1 MKKLIL
7 VYNER
12 ASQHERINEEVLVPA
27 RNLRGW
33 LVGKYAIRPT
43 GFDDNVE
50 SLAKLVEKGDLMI
63 VAGGDG
69 TATMA
74 MNAAL
79 KSGKDVTLAI
89 LGYGNFN
96 DVATMLGEENLEK
109 VMMDYEAGKLRNF
122 YPLEVKVNGGLW
134 RYAPCYYTMGL
145 LAEATT
151 IMEDKKVRERLKTGK
166 RKPGFSLRM
175 AVKWYLKHHKKM
187 ELPEGTIN
195 DATMPNKATDYLA
208 VISPRM
214 AGIMEGGEWWREQ
227 RGFGSSVQSLGG
239 LWRMVGFGL
248 RSVFKGTPLEDTE
261 RDVIE
266 FVQPSEVMMQV
277 GGEYEKMKNVSKV
290 EVVRAEKNLKV
301 VTSRN

>member
-12 ASQHERINEEVLVPA
+12 SSQHGRINEEVLVPV

-33 LVGKYAIRPT
+33 LVGKYAIKPT
-43 GFDDNVE
+43 NFNDNVE
-50 SLAKLVEKGDLMI
+50 SLAKLVEDDDLMI

-96 DVATMLGEENLEK
+96 DVAMTLGEENLEK
-109 VMMDYEAGKLRNF
+109 VMTDYEAGKLREF
-122 YPLEVKVNGGLW
+122 YPLEVKVNEGLW

-151 IMEDKKVRERLKTGK
+151 IMEDEKVRGKLRTGK
-166 RKPGFSLRM
+166 RKSGFSLRM
-175 AVKWYLKHHKKM
+175 AVKWYLKHHRKM
-187 ELPEGTIN
+187 KLPEGTIN
-195 DATMPNKATDYLA
+195 GVSMPKRATDYLA

-214 AGIMEGGEWWREQ
+214 AEIMEGGEWWREQ

-239 LWRMVGFGL
+239 FWRMVRFGL
-248 RSVFKGTPLEDTE
+248 KSVFKGTPLEDTE

-277 GGEYEKMKNVSKV
+277 GGEYEKMESVNKV
-290 EVVRAEKNLKV
+290 EVTRAEKSLKV